1 MRHVLGIDAG
11 GTKTRALLAD
21 EGGQIRGAAS
31 AGGANLRTQGELEVE
46 KVLHAVAEEA
56 CAAAGA
62 RPDAVAVGV
71 AGAGRAEDEDLL
83 RAILRRIGYR
93 DRVIVTIDAHI
104 AFVAG
109 SERGVGLALVCGTG
123 SIAWGRNASGE
134 VARAGGWGWQ
144 VGDEGSGYWI
154 GRSAIRQVLRAQ
166 DGRGPAT
173 LLEDA
178 LLDHFSISRPDQIV
192 NAIYGG
198 GAPRQEVSL
207 FATSVERAALSGDAV
222 AARILVD
229 AAEELLLAVRS
240 VRERLRLS
248 GAPHDVVLSGGTF
261 RALPMLEKEV
271 AQRVAAPG
279 VSVRRLEQEPA
290 VGAVKLALEAVRGAG
305 P

>member
-1 MRHVLGIDAG
+1 MKHVLGIDAG
-11 GTKTRALLAD
+11 GTKTRALLAN
-21 EGGQIRGAAS
+21 EAGQILAAAS
-31 AGGANLRTQGELEVE
+31 AGGANLRTHGEPEVE

-83 RAILRRIGYR
+83 RAILQRIGYR
-93 DRVIVTIDAHI
+93 DHVIVTIDAHI

-154 GRSAIRQVLRAQ
+154 GRSAIREVLRAQ
-166 DGRGPAT
+166 DGRGSAT

-178 LLDHFSISRPDQIV
+178 LLDHFAVSRPDQIV
-192 NAIYGG
+192 STIHGG
-198 GAPRQEVSL
+198 GVPRREVSL
-207 FATSVERAALSGDAV
+207 FAASVERAALSGDAV
-222 AARILVD
+222 AARILDD
-229 AAEELLLAVRS
+229 AAEELALAVRS

-248 GAPHDVVLSGGTF
+248 GGPHDVVLSGGTF
-261 RALPMLEKEV
+261 RALPTLEKEV
-271 AQRVAAPG
+271 SQRVAAPG
-279 VSVRRLEQEPA
+279 VSVRRLEQEPT
-290 VGAVKLALEAVRGAG
+290 VGAVKLALEAVRGEG